1 MPPCAFEERNSQ
13 YLRTSGN
20 LTAKKQALW
29 VRTECHCHH
38 LLLTIPSRL
47 GFSPRLK
54 GIRGPQMSDRVAMG
68 FLMTPETN
76 ILPLLARY
84 LDKQMGKLYT
94 GSLGSKLHVKVKTS
108 FQMDT
113 STGEQ
118 TLVMSF
124 LPADGYSAK
133 AIPYFPQGPK
143 CPLLSLV
150 MGVENK
156 AAPSQHWWA
165 SLPSFPGIY
174 TTSNLCPPP
183 TFNPPSFPDTVRWTH
198 KTQIHK
204 EFKIP

>member
-54 GIRGPQMSDRVAMG
+54 GIRDPQMSDRVAMG
-68 FLMTPETN
+68 FLMTPETH

-133 AIPYFPQGPK
+133 P
-143 CPLLSLV
+143 SLTFLRAV
-150 MGVENK
+150 SVHSCLWWWELKTKQLHRSTGEH
-156 AAPSQHWWA
+156 PSPPFQA
-165 SLPSFPGIY
+165 F
-174 TTSNLCPPP
+174 TPPP
-183 TFNPPSFPDTVRWTH
+183 TSVHLQLSTPFISRHGQMNS
-198 KTQIHK
+198 
-204 EFKIP
+204 